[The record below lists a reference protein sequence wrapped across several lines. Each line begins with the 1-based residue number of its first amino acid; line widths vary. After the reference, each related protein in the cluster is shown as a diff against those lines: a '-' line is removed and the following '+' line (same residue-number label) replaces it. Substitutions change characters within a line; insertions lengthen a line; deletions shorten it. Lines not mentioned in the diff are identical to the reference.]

1 MFTRPKGKM
10 DASHEKHIEQ
20 VKDRIKNSAEAEAIH
35 CGKNRR
41 K

>member
-20 VKDRIKNSAEAEAIH
+20 VKNRIVNSADAVTEH
-35 CGKNRR
+35 CGK